1 MTLYA
6 PTRSP
11 ALRPALR
18 SALKAPQGAPKASR
32 RALKLLGHAALWSV
46 AIAMPATAVA
56 QVAPAAGAA
65 QAQPVSGSQPL
76 PKTQPRPQPTSLL
89 PGEQAR
95 QAPTD
100 LTSAPVVQEIP
111 TDYFVTAPDWQVA
124 QAQQLLNF
132 IKGIGNE
139 GLFPRD
145 YQPEA
150 LQAAIAAGPGP
161 RLNEVATRL
170 FTWVAEDLRDG
181 RTEMDSRH
189 QWFVEDPDWKLRPIK
204 PLLQEALADT
214 GSGGGIVAAL
224 DSLNPTHPDYAVLK
238 QMLLETSEGDK
249 ASRAKIRANMDR
261 WRWLGRE
268 LGKNY
273 LLTNVP
279 EYQLRLVVNNKV
291 HTSFRTIV
299 GKPGRTATPQL
310 AEKVEGVIFNP
321 TWTVPQSIVVG
332 EGLGARVMGN
342 PSYARSN
349 GYKAYKTEAGMTVV
363 VQQPGPGNSLGL
375 MKLDMPNP
383 HAIFLHDTPSKSLF
397 NNSERALSHGCIRTE
412 NAMKLAMIMAK
423 GLGGLSS
430 EEAVEIANSREYTRV
445 PLTKEL
451 PVYIT
456 YFTMARDIDG
466 QMRSFDD
473 IYGRDEPVLASMAAA
488 RVQKTGQHK
497 TDEPIV
503 PIEAPGA

>member
-1 MTLYA
+1 MQDA
-6 PTRSP
+6 
-11 ALRPALR
+11 
-18 SALKAPQGAPKASR
+18 
-32 RALKLLGHAALWSV
+32 
-46 AIAMPATAVA
+46 
-56 QVAPAAGAA
+56 
-65 QAQPVSGSQPL
+65 
-76 PKTQPRPQPTSLL
+76 
-89 PGEQAR
+89 
-95 QAPTD
+95 
-100 LTSAPVVQEIP
+100 
-111 TDYFVTAPDWQVA
+111 
-124 QAQQLLNF
+124 
-132 IKGIGNE
+132 
-139 GLFPRD
+139 
-145 YQPEA
+145 
-150 LQAAIAAGPGP
+150 
-161 RLNEVATRL
+161 
-170 FTWVAEDLRDG
+170 
-181 RTEMDSRH
+181 
-189 QWFVEDPDWKLRPIK
+189 
-204 PLLQEALADT
+204 LLQKELERR
-214 GSGGGIVAAL
+214 GISVRCKA
-224 DSLNPTHPDYAVLK
+224 NTHAI
-238 QMLLETSEGDK
+238 EG
-249 ASRAKIRANMDR
+249 
-261 WRWLGRE
+261 
-268 LGKNY
+268 
-273 LLTNVP
+273 T
-279 EYQLRLVVNNKV
+279 
-291 HTSFRTIV
+291 
-299 GKPGRTATPQL
+299 
-310 AEKVEGVIFNP
+310 EKVEGVIFNP

-342 PSYARSN
+342 PSYARNN

-397 NNSERALSHGCIRTE
+397 NNDNRALSHGCIRTE

-488 RVQKTGQHK
+488 RVPKTGQHK

>member
-1 MTLYA
+1 MA
-6 PTRSP
+6 GSP
-11 ALRPALR
+11 AREIAMIFNKTDCR
-18 SALKAPQGAPKASR
+18 STKTRHAA
-32 RALKLLGHAALWSV
+32 RAMAGAALW
-46 AIAMPATAVA
+46 AGALAMPAASLAQTAPVKTA
-56 QVAPAAGAA
+56 PVKSVPANSQPKPLLPEEQAPA
-65 QAQPVSGSQPL
+65 
-76 PKTQPRPQPTSLL
+76 K
-89 PGEQAR
+89 QAR
-95 QAPTD
+95 QVPTD
-100 LTSAPVVQEIP
+100 MTSAPVIQEIP
-111 TDYFVTAPDWQVA
+111 TDYFTVAPVWQVA
-124 QAQQLLNF
+124 QAEALLSY
-132 IKGIGNE
+132 IRAIGNE

-145 YQPEA
+145 YQPDT
-150 LQAAIAAGPGP
+150 LQAAIAKGAGKD
-161 RLNEVATRL
+161 LNEIATRL

-181 RTEMDSRH
+181 RTEMDSRA
-189 QWFVEDPDWKLRPIK
+189 QWFVEDPDWKLHPIK
-204 PLLQEALADT
+204 PLLQDALAAGGQT
-214 GSGGGIVAAL
+214 GGIVAAL
-224 DSLNPTHPDYAVLK
+224 DSLSPVHPDYAVLK

-249 ASRAKIRANMDR
+249 AARAKIRANMDR
-261 WRWLGRE
+261 WRWLGRD

-279 EYQLRLVVNNKV
+279 EYQLRLVINNKV

-310 AEKVEGVIFNP
+310 AETVEGVIFNP

-332 EGLGARVMGN
+332 EGLGARVLNN
-342 PSYARSN
+342 PSYARNN

-397 NNSERALSHGCIRTE
+397 NNSGRALSHGCVRTE
-412 NAMKLAMIMAK
+412 NAMKLAMILAK

-430 EEAVEIANSREYTRV
+430 EEAVEIANSRKYTRV
-445 PLTKEL
+445 ELKKEL

-466 QMRSFDD
+466 VMRSFDD
-473 IYGRDEPVLASMAAA
+473 IYGRDEPVLASLAAP
-488 RVQKTGQHK
+488 RKVKTGQHV
-497 TDEPIV
+497 TDEAIV

>member
-1 MTLYA
+1 MISNNA
-6 PTRSP
+6 
-11 ALRPALR
+11 ARPSTPRL
-18 SALKAPQGAPKASR
+18 
-32 RALKLLGHAALWSV
+32 ALKLLGRAALWSAAV
-46 AIAMPATAVA
+46 AMPASAMA
-56 QVAPAAGAA
+56 QVAPPVRTAPS
-65 QAQPVSGSQPL
+65 QARPVS
-76 PKTQPRPQPTSLL
+76 QPRPQPTPLL
-89 PGEQAR
+89 PGEQMR

-100 LTSAPVVQEIP
+100 MTSAPVVQEIP
-111 TDYFVTAPDWQVA
+111 TDYFVTAPSWQVA
-124 QAQQLLNF
+124 QAEQLLSF
-132 IKGIGNE
+132 IKRIGNE

-161 RLNEVATRL
+161 RLNDTATRL

-181 RTEMDSRH
+181 RTEMDARH

-204 PLLQEALADT
+204 PLLQEALA
-214 GSGGGIVAAL
+214 GNVSAGGASGGGIVAAL
-224 DSLNPTHPDYAVLK
+224 DSLSPTHPDYAVLK
-238 QMLLETSEGDK
+238 QMLLETSQGDK
-249 ASRAKIRANMDR
+249 AARAKIRANMDR
-261 WRWLGRE
+261 WRWLGRD
-268 LGKNY
+268 LGRNY

-279 EYQLRLVVNNKV
+279 EYQLRLVVNNEV

-310 AEKVEGVIFNP
+310 AETVEGVIFNP

-332 EGLGARVMGN
+332 EGLGARVMNN

-349 GYKAYKTEAGMTVV
+349 GYKAYKTDAGMTVV

-397 NNSERALSHGCIRTE
+397 NNAERALSHGCVRTE
-412 NAMKLAMIMAK
+412 GAMKLAMILAK

-445 PLTKEL
+445 PLTKPL

-473 IYGRDEPVLASMAAA
+473 IYGRDEPVLASMAAP